1 MGEHEGSTETL
12 APAMTFLTY
21 IRRMTVSIAALA
33 VSRHAV
39 DPATASVL
47 DQFAASASSRIED
60 VAAKLGSA
68 DRSASAAPVAG
79 VVGDARP
86 ADPVVRARLTRL
98 SRQLDTLV
106 SAADELRDLSS

>member
-1 MGEHEGSTETL
+1 
-12 APAMTFLTY
+12 MTFLTY

-47 DQFAASASSRIED
+47 DQFATNASARIEE
-60 VAAKLGSA
+60 VAAKLGGAEGST
-68 DRSASAAPVAG
+68 SAAPPAG
-79 VVGDARP
+79 GGDFKP

-106 SAADELRDLSS
+106 SAADELRSVSG